1 MSQVATDPIER
12 ATAILATDEH
22 AVDKARLAEVQALGE
37 KIVDQL
43 KTVFDPEIPVNIY
56 ELGLIYKI
64 DVEDDNSVIIDMTLT
79 SPHCPVAETLPGEV
93 ETKVNQVEGVSGSEV
108 RIVWDP
114 PWHPSMMTEEA
125 QLELG
130 MIY

>member
-1 MSQVATDPIER
+1 MDDASHTPDETAAKPLTQAELDELTD
-12 ATAILATDEH
+12 
-22 AVDKARLAEVQALGE
+22 

-64 DVEDDNSVIIDMTLT
+64 DVDDDNNVLVEMNLT

-93 ETKVNQVEGVSGSEV
+93 EQKICQVEAVSACEV
-108 RIVWDP
+108 KIVWDP
-114 PWHPSMMTEEA
+114 P
-125 QLELG
+125 
-130 MIY
+130 

>member
-1 MSQVATDPIER
+1 MTENVSETVER
-12 ATAILATDEH
+12 AAEILATDEH
-22 AVDKARLAEVQALGE
+22 ASDKARLAEVHALGE
-37 KIVDQL
+37 RIIDQL

-64 DVEDDNSVIIDMTLT
+64 DVEDDNRVVIDMTLT

-93 ETKVNQVEGVSGSEV
+93 EQKVQTVDGVAGCEV
-108 RIVWDP
+108 KIVWDP